1 MSETYTRINW
11 KDGENGGTPIS
22 ADNLNLMDLGI
33 EKAHQ
38 LIEELKENGVGGV
51 TEEQLKNAVDA
62 YFIKNPIQTVSDIF
76 MRVSDG
82 YIQFSTD
89 NLTWKNVIAVSEL
102 KGQTGKTAYEYAK
115 DGGYTGTEEE
125 FAQKLAKE
133 IKVDSELSEESEN
146 PVQNKV
152 VAQKFS
158 QLSDT
163 VNNQREDIANKELSG
178 TAETKVAEH
187 NVSEESHSDIRL
199 LIDNLSELVTSL
211 LDSDDETLNQTS
223 EIVAYVKSNKSLIDS
238 ITTSK
243 VNVSDIIDNLT
254 TSVSN
259 KPLSAKQGVVLKGLI
274 DTLQAELNKITIPT
288 TLPNPHKL
296 IFQGAVTAEYDGS
309 GAVTVTIPS
318 GGNGGSVT
326 ERIEKLSTDAE
337 VELQPNKLYI
347 FPEMPTLTY
356 TLAEISDNSVLNEYH
371 FVFQSGATV
380 TEVVH
385 PESVNIGSFAVEA
398 NKIYEISIMEG
409 LLTSQSWAVSL

>member
-125 FAQKLAKE
+125 FAKKLAQ
-133 IKVDSELSEESEN
+133 EN
-146 PVQNKV
+146 PTREE
-152 VAQKFS
+152 FS
-158 QLSDT
+158 QLQEH

-178 TAETKVAEH
+178 TAEAKVAEH

-254 TSVSN
+254 TNVSN

-288 TLPNPHKL
+288 TLPNPYKL

-318 GGNGGSVT
+318 GNGGSVT
-326 ERIEKLSTDAE
+326 ERIEKLSTDTE

-347 FPEMPTLTY
+347 FPEMDTLTY

-371 FVFQSGATV
+371 FVFQSGATA

-385 PESVNIGSFAVEA
+385 PEPVNIGSFAVEA

-409 LLTSQSWAVSL
+409 LLTSQSWAVS

>member
-1 MSETYTRINW
+1 MNIY
-11 KDGENGGTPIS
+11 D
-22 ADNLNLMDLGI
+22 I
-33 EKAHQ
+33 EGKKKT
-38 LIEELKENGVGGV
+38 II
-51 TEEQLKNAVDA
+51 TVD
-62 YFIKNPIQTVSDIF
+62 T
-76 MRVSDG
+76 
-82 YIQFSTD
+82 
-89 NLTWKNVIAVSEL
+89 
-102 KGQTGKTAYEYAK
+102 
-115 DGGYTGTEEE
+115 
-125 FAQKLAKE
+125 
-133 IKVDSELSEESEN
+133 ELSETSTN
-146 PVQNKV
+146 PVQNAV
-152 VAQKFS
+152 VTAKFS

-163 VNNQREDIANKELSG
+163 VNDQREDIANKESSG
-178 TAETKVAEH
+178 TAEAKVAEH
-187 NVSEESHSDIRL
+187 NVSEESHRDIRL

-254 TSVSN
+254 TNVSN

-296 IFQGAVTAEYDGS
+296 IFQGAITAEYDGS

-318 GGNGGSVT
+318 GNGGSVT
-326 ERIEKLSTDAE
+326 ERIEKLSTDTE

-347 FPEMPTLTY
+347 FPEMDTLTY

-371 FVFQSGATV
+371 FVFQSGATA

-409 LLTSQSWAVSL
+409 LLTSQSWAVS

>member
-22 ADNLNLMDLGI
+22 ADNLNLMDLWI

-125 FAQKLAKE
+125 FAKKLAQ
-133 IKVDSELSEESEN
+133 EN
-146 PVQNKV
+146 PTREE
-152 VAQKFS
+152 FS

-163 VNNQREDIANKELSG
+163 INDQWKDIAKKELSG
-178 TAETKVAEH
+178 TAEAKVSQH
-187 NVSEESHSDIRL
+187 NVSETSHEDIRL
-199 LIDNLSELVTSL
+199 LISNLTNRINVILDSEDVDLDQLSELVVY
-211 LDSDDETLNQTS
+211 
-223 EIVAYVKSNKSLIDS
+223 IKSNKTLIEQVT
-238 ITTSK
+238 INK
-243 VNVSDIIDNLT
+243 VNVSDIIDNLE

-347 FPEMPTLTY
+347 FPEMATLTY

-371 FVFQSGATV
+371 FVFQSGVTA

-409 LLTSQSWAVSL
+409 LLTSQNWAVS